1 MKDGDCMPRQVDAE
15 TRRKEVID
23 ISLRVFAE
31 KGLLT
36 TSSRELSAAL
46 NMQNAAIYYY
56 FKSKDDLVIACAE
69 EAAFR
74 LENQLIAPLVHQL
87 NNIDDLF
94 FNLQIKA
101 DEMASLMRFLV
112 KAFATPKYH
121 EKLIPTLDGISK
133 RYKKYAE
140 MFAEVLD
147 ADISLVEPYVYM
159 GITAATNYMIFGDNS
174 FIKPQFDLIKA
185 QLKQL
190 QSRK

>member
-1 MKDGDCMPRQVDAE
+1 MPKQIDAE

-46 NMQNAAIYYY
+46 HMQNAAIYYY

-69 EAAFR
+69 EAACR
-74 LENQLIAPLVHQL
+74 LENQLIAPLVYQL
-87 NNIDDLF
+87 GDMDAMF
-94 FNLQIKA
+94 VNLQIKA
-101 DEMASLMRFLV
+101 DEMAPLMRFLV
-112 KAFATPKYH
+112 KAFSTPKYH
-121 EKLIPTLDGISK
+121 DKLLPTLEGISR
-133 RYKKYAE
+133 RYKKYVE
-140 MFAEVLD
+140 MFAKALD
-147 ADISLVEPYVYM
+147 ADIPMIEPYVYM